1 MTYKIHDNGIDRD
14 MTSNEIE
21 TLENQRELYQVVSID
36 SILDKKE
43 QAKSKLTALGLTT
56 DDLRALGL

>member
-14 MTSNEIE
+14 MTPQEIE
-21 TLENQRELYQVVSID
+21 TLENQRELYPVESINF
-36 SILDKKE
+36 ILDKKE
-43 QAKSKLTALGLTT
+43 QAKSKLEKLGLNT

>member
-21 TLENQRELYQVVSID
+21 ALENHRELYPVVSID

-43 QAKSKLTALGLTT
+43 QTKSKLEALGLTT

>member
-14 MTSNEIE
+14 MTSDEIE
-21 TLENQRELYQVVSID
+21 ALENQRELYPAISLESIE
-36 SILDKKE
+36 STKE

-56 DDLRALGL
+56 EDIKALGL